1 MNTPVIPRKITIGG
15 KGKTRSVEMGGD
27 APVSI
32 QTMWKAPLSKDS
44 LKLVARKMT
53 ELAML
58 GCDIV
63 RFAVPD
69 RTSADLLVQLAGMT
83 DMPLVADIHF
93 DHTLA
98 LRCLDGNVAKI
109 RINPGNIGSIDNVR
123 KVVRKAQDVNAAIRI
138 GVNSGSLP
146 ADLRERVERVSIG
159 DPEYPVVRSDALVE
173 AAAREA
179 AIFDE
184 LGFTSF
190 VVSMKASSVSE
201 TVLCNERF
209 AAQFDI
215 PLHLGV
221 TEAGPLIG
229 GVVKSTLAFSQLLS
243 KGIGST
249 VRVSLSDTVENE
261 VIAARSILC
270 ECGKRSPGVTIVSCP
285 RCGRDGFDVHGFVSR
300 WQKDL
305 LSLDKTLT
313 VAVMGCVVNGPGEGR
328 HADIGITGAGD
339 SILIFRH
346 GEIVRKE
353 SIGSNPDEIDRVFR
367 EELEKL

>member
-15 KGKTRSVEMGGD
+15 KGKTRSIEIGGD
-27 APVSI
+27 APVSV
-32 QTMWKAPLSKDS
+32 QTMWKKPLEKDS
-44 LKLVARKMT
+44 LQLVARKMT
-53 ELAML
+53 ELAMV

-93 DHTLA
+93 DHSLA

-146 ADLRERVERVSIG
+146 ADLRERVEHVSAG
-159 DPEYPVVRSDALVE
+159 DPDYPLVRSNALVE
-173 AAAREA
+173 AASREA

-270 ECGKRSPGVTIVSCP
+270 ECGKRPPGVTIVSCP

-300 WQKDL
+300 WQQDL

-313 VAVMGCVVNGPGEGR
+313 VAVMGCVVNGPGEGK

-346 GEIVRKE
+346 GKIVRKE

>member
-15 KGKTRSVEMGGD
+15 KGRTRSLEMGGN

-32 QTMWKAPLSKDS
+32 QTMWKSPLTDDT
-44 LKLVARKMT
+44 LNTVAQKMT
-53 ELAML
+53 ELSLL

-69 RTSADLLVQLAGMT
+69 MASADLLVKLADMT

-98 LRCLDGNVAKI
+98 LRCLEGNIAKI

-123 KVVRKAQDVNAAIRI
+123 KVVKKAQDVNAAIRI

-146 ADLRERVERVSIG
+146 ADLRERVERVSAD
-159 DPEYPVVRSDALVE
+159 DPDFPTVRSHALVE
-173 AAAREA
+173 AAVREA
-179 AIFDE
+179 AVFNE
-184 LGFTSF
+184 LGFDSF
-190 VVSMKASSVSE
+190 VVSMKASSVQE

-209 AAQFDI
+209 ASQFDI

-229 GVVKSTLAFSQLLS
+229 GIVKSTLAFSRLLAQD
-243 KGIGST
+243 IGST

-261 VIAARSILC
+261 VIAARSILS
-270 ECGKRSPGVTIVSCP
+270 ECGKRPAGVTIVSCP

-300 WQKDL
+300 WEREL
-305 LSLDKTLT
+305 LSMNKTIT
-313 VAVMGCVVNGPGEGR
+313 VAVMGCVVNGPGEGK

-339 SILIFRH
+339 SVLIFRH
-346 GEIVRKE
+346 GKIVRKE
-353 SIGSNPDEIDRVFR
+353 SIGRNPEETDRVFR